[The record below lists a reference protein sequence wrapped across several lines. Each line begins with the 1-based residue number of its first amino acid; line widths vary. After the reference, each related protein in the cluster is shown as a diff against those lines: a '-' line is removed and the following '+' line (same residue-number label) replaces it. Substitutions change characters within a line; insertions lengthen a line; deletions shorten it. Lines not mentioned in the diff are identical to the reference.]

1 MKQLPK
7 QSVNSKFLT
16 LLSSTSVTIYK
27 LPLLTIFIFLISAIP
42 SEKAFTFQQPQDG
55 ADMAT
60 LIQVFDEDD
69 EVLNRR
75 YSVRYS
81 HEYFDRFE
89 LFYEDWLNRLNDIDF
104 EALNHRGKV
113 DFHLLR
119 NHIERQHYFMNLDH
133 EQFLAIEK
141 WLPDTEEIMSFI
153 NTRRYGTKPD
163 SKSVAGRMDSW
174 TEQIDS
180 LQTVLMSS
188 PPLMKK
194 DANAASDALEDIWD
208 GLENAYEFY
217 HGYDMEFTW
226 WVEEPY
232 KNLASSWKE
241 YSETIDDYF
250 DATNEQID
258 DSGIVGN
265 PIGREEIERRLD
277 FEMINYSPQELIDI
291 AEHQFAKAE
300 QEMLKTSRELGYGD
314 DWRAALEYV
323 KEQHV
328 KPGRKPDL
336 IMQLYNESMDFIES
350 RDLLTVPPLSKEV
363 WRMEMMSPERQLIA
377 PFFLGGEVILISYP
391 TNTME
396 HDAKLMSMRG
406 NNPHF
411 NRAIV
416 HHELIPG
423 HHLQGFMNRRYSTYR
438 APFRTPFWSEGWALY
453 WELLLWDMDFAQTPE
468 DRIGMLFWRTHR
480 YARIIF
486 SLNYHLGSWTPQ
498 QAIDYLVNRVGHEVA
513 NAEAEVRRSFTGG
526 YGPLYQIAY
535 MIGGMHFYSLY
546 QELVENGTMTAR
558 EFHDKIL
565 KEGSIPVRMVK
576 SILTEEELA
585 KDRIDNWQFSDYIY
599 ED

>member
-1 MKQLPK
+1 MNQLIK
-7 QSVNSKFLT
+7 VKFSS
-16 LLSSTSVTIYK
+16 LLSFRQF
-27 LPLLTIFIFLISAIP
+27 LLLFLIILFSAFP
-42 SEKAFTFQQPQDG
+42 LKEAQAAPQASDD

-60 LIQVFDEDD
+60 LIRVFDED
-69 EVLNRR
+69 EKVLNRR
-75 YSVRYS
+75 YHIRYS
-81 HEYFDRFE
+81 HEYFNRFDE
-89 LFYEDWLNRLNDIDF
+89 FYREWLNRLEEIDF

-119 NHIERQHYFMNLDH
+119 NHINRRNYFMNLDR
-133 EQFLAIEK
+133 EQFLAIEE
-141 WLPDTEEIMSFI
+141 WLPDTEAIMAFI

-163 SKSVAGRMDSW
+163 AKSVASRMNRW
-174 TEQIDS
+174 AAQVDS
-180 LQTVLMSS
+180 LKGVLESS

-194 DANAASDALEDIWD
+194 DANAANDALEDIMA
-208 GLENAYEFY
+208 GLEDAYEFY
-217 HGYDMEFTW
+217 HGYDIEFTW

-232 KNLASSWKE
+232 KNLAATWTD
-241 YSETIDDYF
+241 YAETIDNYF
-250 DATNEQID
+250 DAANEQID

-265 PIGREEIERRLD
+265 PIGREEIERRLE
-277 FEMINYSPQELIDI
+277 FEMITYSPQELIDI

-300 QEMLKTSRELGYGD
+300 QEMLKASRELGYGD
-314 DWRAALEYV
+314 DWRAALEHV
-323 KEQHV
+323 KEQYV
-328 KPGRKPDL
+328 RPGRKPEL
-336 IMQLYNESMDFIES
+336 IMRLYNESMDFIES
-350 RDLLTVPPLSKEV
+350 RDLLTIPPLSKEV
-363 WRMEMMSPERQLIA
+363 WRMEMMSPERQLMA

-391 TNTME
+391 TNTMD
-396 HDAKLMSMRG
+396 HKAKFMSMRG

-453 WELLLWDMDFAQTPE
+453 WELLLWDMEFAETPE

-486 SLNYHLGSWTPQ
+486 SLNYHLGNWTPQ
-498 QAIDYLVNRVGHEVA
+498 QSIDYLVNRVGHEYA

-546 QELVENGTMTAR
+546 QDLVENGDMSAK
-558 EFHDKIL
+558 EFHDRIL

-576 SILTEEELA
+576 SILLDEDLV
-585 KDRIDNWQFSDYIY
+585 KDEIATWRFSDYIY
-599 ED
+599 D

>member
-1 MKQLPK
+1 MKQLLK
-7 QSVNSKFLT
+7 RLFNSMPLT
-16 LLSSTSVTIYK
+16 FYPSTSVPIYR
-27 LPLLTIFIFLISAIP
+27 LTFLALLIILISTLHV
-42 SEKAFTFQQPQDG
+42 EKAFSYQQPQDS

-60 LIQVFDEDD
+60 LIQVFDEDND
-69 EVLNRR
+69 VLNRR

-81 HEYFDRFE
+81 HEYFGRFE
-89 LFYEDWLNRLNDIDF
+89 DFYENWQNGLDEIDF
-104 EALNHRGKV
+104 EALDHSGKV

-119 NHIERQHYFMNLDH
+119 NHIERRQYFLNLDH
-133 EQFLAIEK
+133 EQFLDIEK
-141 WLPDTEEIMSFI
+141 WLPDTEEIMTFI

-163 SKSVAGRMDSW
+163 SKSVADRIDTW
-174 TEQIDS
+174 TGQIDS
-180 LQTVLMSS
+180 LQSALKSS

-194 DANAASDALEDIWD
+194 DANSASGALEDILD

-232 KNLASSWKE
+232 KNLVESWSE
-241 YSETIDDYF
+241 YAETIDDYF
-250 DATNEQID
+250 DAANEQID

-265 PIGREEIERRLD
+265 PIGREEIERRLE

-300 QEMLKTSRELGYGD
+300 EEMLKASRELGYGD

-323 KEQHV
+323 KEQYV
-328 KPGRKPDL
+328 RPGRKPEL
-336 IMQLYNESMDFIES
+336 IMQIYNESMDFIES
-350 RDLLTVPPLSKEV
+350 RDLLTIPPLSKEV

-453 WELLLWDMDFAQTPE
+453 WELLLWDINFAETPE

-486 SLNYHLGSWTPQ
+486 SLNYHLGNWTPQ

-546 QELVENGTMTAR
+546 QDLVENGSMSSR
-558 EFHDKIL
+558 EFHDRIL

-576 SILTEEELA
+576 AILTEEELA
-585 KDRIDNWQFSDYIY
+585 KDGLDNWQFSDYIY